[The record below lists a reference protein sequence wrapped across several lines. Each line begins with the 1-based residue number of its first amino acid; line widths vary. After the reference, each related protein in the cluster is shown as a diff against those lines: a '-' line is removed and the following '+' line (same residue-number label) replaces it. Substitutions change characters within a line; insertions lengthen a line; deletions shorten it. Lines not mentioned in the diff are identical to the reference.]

1 MYLLALFGAASVVA
15 ANGDG
20 KTYMYS
26 NGVRIGSISLNSTN
40 YWSVECGGYEGAHVE
55 AARRRL
61 TVSTALDD
69 VLGYAHP
76 QQAGRWRIVGESL
89 GGRSLKGLAVEAK
102 PSRGTSGAGSQ
113 KVGYTV
119 GPNGP
124 AAAATLLFVC
134 G

>member
-1 MYLLALFGAASVVA
+1 LLALFGAASVVA

-20 KTYMYS
+20 TTYMYS
-26 NGVRIGSISLNSTN
+26 KGVRIGHISLNSTN
-40 YWSVECGGYEGAHVE
+40 FWGVECGGYEGAHVE

-61 TVSTALDD
+61 TVFTALDD
-69 VLGYAHP
+69 VLGYAYP
-76 QQAGRWRIVGESL
+76 ERAGRWRIVGESL
-89 GGRSLKGLAVEAK
+89 DGRSIKGLAVAAN
-102 PSRGTSGAGSQ
+102 STRWNIWRGTQ

-124 AAAATLLFVC
+124 AAAAGFLFVC